1 MNLTNEQTERVK
13 SWVAGGAGIAEVQ
26 KRLKDEFSVVM
37 TYMDVRFLID
47 DLGAELVREPDAPAE
62 APDAAVQPDAA
73 LSNIPDAASQAA
85 PDASPEYPDEFSAE
99 NAGAGEEF
107 SEPPQG
113 AEPAQG
119 AASSV
124 KVSLSPIQRPD
135 SIVSGDVVF
144 SDGSRAEWRIDRM
157 GQLGLV
163 PEKPG
168 MNPPQEDILEFQR
181 QLQSLLR

>member
-47 DLGAELVREPDAPAE
+47 DLGAELVREPDAPE
-62 APDAAVQPDAA
+62 AAPEAAVHPEAA
-73 LSNIPDAASQAA
+73 LSDIPEQASE
-85 PDASPEYPDEFSAE
+85 ASPEYPGEFPENEAE
-99 NAGAGEEF
+99 APGDF
-107 SEPPQG
+107 QEPPA

-124 KVSLSPIQRPD
+124 KVSMSPIQRPD
-135 SIVSGDVVF
+135 CIVSGDVVF